1 MPSMSIRFKLFAAF
15 FLFILLPFC
24 LAGLGG
30 YWFVSDFIEKKYS
43 QQAELTLRALSQ
55 NVAFIFGEMNKV
67 TDSTIAST
75 ALQELL
81 DNRGYDLKHLTE
93 TDYLELNQIQ
103 KSFRELLINHPSV
116 SFAFM
121 YTLHDERIVPIF
133 AKGDFTALPFR
144 TFQQQ
149 PLYESVLERDGLPK
163 WVGPY
168 EYPRLTGVDPVFTQ
182 IRLVK
187 DIDTLRDK
195 GILLVQMKQSGLDNL
210 FRYFRY
216 RQEDYDTRFLMVNEH
231 GMILFDSGGELGGK
245 PMQAYTS
252 SRFYEGD
259 GYRSDRLVFAGEESI
274 LSSIPVGEEQWRLVS
289 LASWHSLS
297 KEITAYARIVAAIT
311 GLCLLS
317 AFVFLMFSVN
327 RIAKSIIRIVRSMRR
342 VEEGELHIRVREE
355 GRDELSLLA
364 QGLNSLID
372 RVHTLLGKV
381 KQEQQ
386 KKTRAE
392 LRVLQAQIKPH
403 FLFNTLESINVL
415 AAQNEGKKVSEM
427 VQRLG
432 VLLRISFQEQE
443 RIPLHLELKHLRSYL
458 DIQAFRFEDLF
469 DYTLDVPDELL
480 DCRIPKLTLQPLVE
494 NAIQHGFEGIG
505 YTGMIRIRGVRERGR
520 IALYIEDNGI
530 GMQAETLSRFQY
542 LADDTDDVA
551 AAVDAVDAVD
561 APSMNGVGVA
571 DDVADGVDVVPANT
585 ADDVSSSNTAGVADG
600 VVVAK
605 DAGVADDLS
614 VGKDTGEADDLS
626 VGKDA
631 GEAADLVTGRNV
643 DGGSDVTLH
652 PMEGL
657 VHAERS
663 GLGLRSVADRIRIEY
678 GSAYGL
684 FICSQPGQ
692 GTIIKCV
699 LPDMYDAGGDGDV
712 VESSVD

>member
-1 MPSMSIRFKLFAAF
+1 MSIRFKLFAAF

-24 LAGLGG
+24 LLGLGA

-81 DNRGYDLKHLTE
+81 DNRGYDLKQLTE

-121 YTLHDERIVPIF
+121 YTLHDERILPIF
-133 AKGDFTALPFR
+133 AKGNFNALPFAE
-144 TFQQQ
+144 FQQQ
-149 PLYESVLERDGLPK
+149 PLYRKVLERDGLPK

-168 EYPRLTGVDPVFTQ
+168 EYPQLTGEDPVFTQ

-187 DIDTLRDK
+187 DIDTLSDK
-195 GILLVQMKQSGLDNL
+195 GILLVQMKQSGLENL

-216 RQEDYDTRFLMVNEH
+216 KQEDYDTRFLMVNAQ
-231 GMILFDSGGELGGK
+231 GLILFDSAGEMDGK
-245 PMQAYTS
+245 PLQTYTNAPLHG
-252 SRFYEGD
+252 GD
-259 GYRSDRLVFAGEESI
+259 GYVSDRLSFAGEESI
-274 LSSIPVGEEQWRLVS
+274 LSSIPVGEEQWRLIS
-289 LASWHSLS
+289 LTSWHSLS
-297 KEITAYARIVAAIT
+297 KEITEYARVVALIT
-311 GLCLLS
+311 ALCLLS
-317 AFVFLMFSVN
+317 ALVFLMFSVN

-342 VEEGELHIRVREE
+342 VEDGELHIRVREE

-364 QGLNSLID
+364 HGLNSLIA

-386 KKTRAE
+386 QKNKAE

-415 AAQNEGKKVSEM
+415 AAQNEGKKVSDM

-443 RIPLHLELKHLRSYL
+443 RIPLRLELAHLRSYL

-469 DYTLDVPDELL
+469 DYELDVPDELL
-480 DCRIPKLTLQPLVE
+480 DCHLPKLTLQPLVE
-494 NAIQHGFEGIG
+494 NAIQHGFEGIA
-505 YTGMIRIRGVRERGR
+505 YKGMIRIRGVVEQDR
-520 IALYIEDNGI
+520 IALYVEDSGI
-530 GMQAETLSRFQY
+530 GMDAETLAKFQY
-542 LADDTDDVA
+542 LADD
-551 AAVDAVDAVD
+551 AVD
-561 APSMNGVGVA
+561 
-571 DDVADGVDVVPANT
+571 
-585 ADDVSSSNTAGVADG
+585 
-600 VVVAK
+600 
-605 DAGVADDLS
+605 
-614 VGKDTGEADDLS
+614 
-626 VGKDA
+626 
-631 GEAADLVTGRNV
+631 
-643 DGGSDVTLH
+643 
-652 PMEGL
+652 GL
-657 VHAERS
+657 VRSEEEPEEPAHAERR

-678 GSAYGL
+678 GREYGL
-684 FICSQPGQ
+684 FICSYLGH

-699 LPDMYDAGGDGDV
+699 LPHASRG
-712 VESSVD
+712 E

>member
-1 MPSMSIRFKLFAAF
+1 MSIRFKLFAAF

-24 LAGLGG
+24 LSGLGA

-55 NVAFIFGEMNKV
+55 NVEFIFGEMNKV

-121 YTLHDERIVPIF
+121 YTLHDERILPIF
-133 AKGDFTALPFR
+133 AKGNFAALPFEE
-144 TFQQQ
+144 FQRQ
-149 PLYESVLERDGLPK
+149 PLYQSVLERDGLPR

-168 EYPRLTGVDPVFTQ
+168 EYPRLTGADPVFTQ

-195 GILLVQMKQSGLDNL
+195 GILLVQMKQSGLENL

-216 RQEDYDTRFLMVNEH
+216 RQEEYDTRFLIVNEQ
-231 GMILFDSGGELGGK
+231 GLILYDSAGEMGGER
-245 PMQAYTS
+245 MQAYTTAQLH
-252 SRFYEGD
+252 D
-259 GYRSDRLVFAGEESI
+259 GGGYVSDRLVFAEEESI

-289 LASWHSLS
+289 LTSWHSLS
-297 KEITAYARIVAAIT
+297 REITAYAKVVAAIT

-317 AFVFLMFSVN
+317 ALAFLMFSVN
-327 RIAKSIIRIVRSMRR
+327 RIAKSIVRIVRSMRR
-342 VEEGELHIRVREE
+342 VEDGELHIRVREE

-364 QGLNSLID
+364 QGLNSLIE
-372 RVHTLLGKV
+372 RVHALLGKV

-386 KKTRAE
+386 LKNKAE

-415 AAQNEGKKVSEM
+415 AARNEGRKVSEM

-443 RIPLHLELKHLRSYL
+443 RIPLRQELAHLRSYL
-458 DIQAFRFEDLF
+458 DIQMFRFEDLF
-469 DYTLDVPDELL
+469 AYELDVPEELL
-480 DCRIPKLTLQPLVE
+480 GCYLPKLTLQPLVE
-494 NAIQHGFEGIG
+494 NALQHGFEGIVYKG
-505 YTGMIRIRGVRERGR
+505 LIRIRGELEKNQLV
-520 IALYIEDNGI
+520 LYVEDNGI
-530 GMQAETLSRFQY
+530 GMDAQTLSRFSY
-542 LADDTDDVA
+542 IAEDVG
-551 AAVDAVDAVD
+551 DATVQ
-561 APSMNGVGVA
+561 PSAG
-571 DDVADGVDVVPANT
+571 PA
-585 ADDVSSSNTAGVADG
+585 
-600 VVVAK
+600 
-605 DAGVADDLS
+605 
-614 VGKDTGEADDLS
+614 
-626 VGKDA
+626 
-631 GEAADLVTGRNV
+631 
-643 DGGSDVTLH
+643 
-652 PMEGL
+652 
-657 VHAERS
+657 HAERR

-684 FICSQPGQ
+684 WICSHSGR
-692 GTIIKCV
+692 GTTIKCV
-699 LPDMYDAGGDGDV
+699 LPNSPDAANASNVPNTPNAPNVRNDLNAPNASN
-712 VESSVD
+712 SSHAS